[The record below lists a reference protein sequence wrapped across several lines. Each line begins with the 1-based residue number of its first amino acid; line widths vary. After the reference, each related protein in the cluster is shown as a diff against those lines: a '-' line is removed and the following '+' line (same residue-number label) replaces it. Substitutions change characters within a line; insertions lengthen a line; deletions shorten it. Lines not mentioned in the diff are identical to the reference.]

1 MSHRTVLLALA
12 VGVLAVAGCGEKYPR
27 LAVVPAEGKLLYKGK
42 PAVGAQVIL
51 TPVND
56 DSPDAVRPRGRVG
69 KDGVYKL
76 STYPQPNGEPDGAPP
91 GEYRV
96 SIRWPTAPKSGDD
109 PDEPGPPGPAGLQQ
123 DRLGERYSNPK
134 ASGLKVTID
143 ALGKV
148 QPAVLEL
155 K

>member
-96 SIRWPTAPKSGDD
+96 SIRWTSPPQSTND
-109 PDEPGPPGPAGLQQ
+109 PDEPGPPGPPGGPQR

-134 ASGLKVTID
+134 TSGLVVRVEAGKPID
-143 ALGKV
+143 
-148 QPAVLEL
+148 PIVL